1 MTSEAQKRA
10 NAKWKSKNK
19 DKQQV
24 YRYRSQAKKFIREFA
39 TADDLDD
46 LLLLINER
54 RQQL

>member
-1 MTSEAQKRA
+1 MTSEAQKKA

-39 TADDLDD
+39 TADDLND